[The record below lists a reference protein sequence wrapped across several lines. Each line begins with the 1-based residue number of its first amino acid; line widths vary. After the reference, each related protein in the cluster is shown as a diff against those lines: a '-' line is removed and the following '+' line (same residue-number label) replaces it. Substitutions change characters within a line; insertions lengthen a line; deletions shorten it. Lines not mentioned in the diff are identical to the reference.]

1 MKVARIRHVGTI
13 GRASLIVLALLGA
26 LLPVPR
32 AVVERF
38 YSVPVY
44 PYIQRVLTSG
54 SNLVSFAWLDALL
67 VVVLAWLAIGLARDL
82 RQRRRHG
89 WRGLLLRGLRRP
101 LGAAVALYLAF
112 LAVWGLNYRRQPL
125 VEKLQFDAARVSP
138 ARALA
143 LAEETVEQLNAL
155 YTPAHR
161 TPRRPP
167 DAIDPELAHAF
178 EATQRAIAPG
188 IITAVPARPKYSVL
202 DPYFRR
208 AGVAGMTNPYLLET
222 LVASDL
228 LPFERPF
235 VVAHEWSHLAGI
247 TDEGEANF
255 AGWLACARAGT
266 PHRYSAW
273 LFLYG
278 ELSGHPLTPDGQEV
292 LGRLAPGPRGDL
304 AAIRERL
311 QRQVS
316 PLVAGAGW
324 RIYDRYLKANRVE
337 HGTASYAQVVR
348 LLLGVGFEPN
358 WTPVRKPLG

>member
-1 MKVARIRHVGTI
+1 MKVARIPGRVI
-13 GRASLIVLALLGA
+13 GRASLIVFALVAGLV
-26 LLPVPR
+26 PVPR
-32 AVVERF
+32 AVVEQV

-44 PYIQRVLTSG
+44 PHIQRVLTSG
-54 SNLVSFAWLDALL
+54 SNLVSFAWLDAML
-67 VVVLAWLAIGLARDL
+67 VAVLAWLAIALARDL
-82 RQRRRHG
+82 WQWPRHG
-89 WRGLLLRGLRRP
+89 WRGLLLRSLWRP

-112 LAVWGLNYRRQPL
+112 LAAWGLNYRRQPL
-125 VEKLQFDAARVSP
+125 AEKLQFDAARVSP
-138 ARALA
+138 ERALA

-155 YTPAHR
+155 HPPAHR
-161 TPRRPP
+161 AAWGPS
-167 DAIDPELAHAF
+167 DAVDPELARAF
-178 EATQRAIAPG
+178 EATQRALAPG
-188 IITAVPARPKYSVL
+188 IMTAVPARPKFSVL
-202 DPYFRR
+202 DLYFRR

-247 TDEGEANF
+247 ADEGEANL
-255 AGWLACARAGT
+255 AGWLACARAGA

-278 ELSGHPLTPDGQEV
+278 EISRQPLTPDGRAV
-292 LGRLAPGPRGDL
+292 LGRLAPGPREDL

-324 RIYDRYLKANRVE
+324 RIYDRYLKVNRVE
-337 HGTASYAQVVR
+337 HGTDSYAQVVR
-348 LLLGVGFEPN
+348 LLLGVPFEAD
-358 WTPVRKPLG
+358 WTPVRKPRA